1 MDMITNPTMDWLP
14 WVVLG
19 SVLLIGALIGFWNGW
34 RTATYFLAW
43 NIVFLVAGVLLFDAF
58 YEKLIDFGKGKLP
71 VYDKAKGGADIATM
85 LDSVKDVLKPILGT
99 VVLVVIL
106 LVTNFLAFLI
116 YWFVRKPL
124 KRRIKDNKQAQLSN
138 LSVRFVGAGVG
149 VVTAFPI
156 AVFATTASTIVSPDD
171 EFNNV
176 ADFMTS
182 GMSFTKF
189 SGSAD
194 SIDTIRDSLGMLDA
208 QEGLSTL
215 GDAFSGGLS
224 TGSTADKVAE
234 NKASIA
240 QLEAKHS
247 TIQRAMNNPQL
258 LHKIPALADSIM
270 PAPKD
275 PTKRGDAT
283 DASVAASVKAALTQ
297 GGGTFTAY
305 HVSKAAASI
314 LAKDVLSKYLQG
326 NPEQITKFMKDSGL
340 FTIA

>member
-71 VYDKAKGGADIATM
+71 VKKPGEDGADIPAM
-85 LDSVKDVLKPILGT
+85 LEGVKDVLKPILGT

-194 SIDTIRDSLGMLDA
+194 SIDTIRDSLGMMEASD
-208 QEGLSTL
+208 GIGVL
-215 GDAFSGGLS
+215 GSAFSGNLDNPD
-224 TGSTADKVAE
+224 ADTIK
-234 NKASIA
+234 SIA
-240 QLEAKHS
+240 ALEAKHS
-247 TIQRAMNNPQL
+247 NIERAMNNPQL
-258 LHKIPALADSIM
+258 LHTIPKIAESIM
-270 PAPKD
+270 PAPK
-275 PTKRGDAT
+275 TEGEKGDAA
-283 DASVAASVKAALTQ
+283 DASVATKVKNALTTN
-297 GGGTFTAY
+297 GAKFTPY
-305 HVSKAAASI
+305 HVSKVAAAI
-314 LAKDVLSKYLQG
+314 LAKDVLSKYLKG
-326 NPEQITKFMKDSGL
+326 DAKAITKFMVDSGL
-340 FTIA
+340 FTIVK